1 MVRTRGILELPNI
14 DTCLKSDETLKEQH
28 SVKVYSS
35 YACTRLE
42 LNVCPVSLPMPSTG
56 SSTPIMA
63 PKRFSMF
70 CCSPADAHVH
80 TYCHQQRLG
89 AESMRQFDAC
99 SLCLQ
104 RARDPMACPRGHL
117 YCRECVLSDLLTQK
131 KDIKRHQAKLEAM
144 AREEEEQKIQA
155 KAAARE
161 RVLMD
166 FERKHLGLALTSQRT
181 AQSKD
186 GATSGTTPTECEA
199 LSRTRK
205 LHFT

>member
-1 MVRTRGILELPNI
+1 
-14 DTCLKSDETLKEQH
+14 
-28 SVKVYSS
+28 
-35 YACTRLE
+35 
-42 LNVCPVSLPMPSTG
+42 
-56 SSTPIMA
+56 
-63 PKRFSMF
+63 
-70 CCSPADAHVH
+70 
-80 TYCHQQRLG
+80 
-89 AESMRQFDAC
+89 MRQFDAC

-166 FERKHLGLALTSQRT
+166 FERKHIGLALTSQRT

-186 GATSGTTPTECEA
+186 ATASGMAPTESET
-199 LSRTRK
+199 LSRTPSYLRVIV
-205 LHFT
+205 LAV